1 MAIRIGV
8 KSEGSTHTVTVENDR
23 VGYRQ
28 LFRSYR
34 AKAGPFGVSPVAA
47 AEAYERALDDAKDWA
62 AKFRAAGLKAEVV
75 EFAS

>member
-8 KSEGSTHTVTVENDR
+8 KSEGNEHTVVVENDR

-28 LFRSYR
+28 LFQSYR
-34 AKAGPFGVSPVAA
+34 AKAGPYGVAPVDAMAA
-47 AEAYERALDDAKDWA
+47 REKAVVDAQDWA

-75 EFAS
+75 EVIQ